1 MRRLAPVFALACL
14 ITAAGPVWA
23 DPVVLTIQP
32 PGGVPAVTLTRA
44 DILAL
49 PQETFSTHDPWDKK
63 VRQYKGPSL
72 MTVLSH
78 IGHAAGVSI
87 VEVVAKN
94 DYRAKFTLD
103 EMERHQPILSHAM
116 DGKDY
121 SELGEENKGPL
132 AIAIRMENVGTADKM
147 RAKDQLVWW
156 VERLVVK

>member
-1 MRRLAPVFALACL
+1 MRRFFMCRLIPVFAMAFLL
-14 ITAAGPVWA
+14 ISAGPVWA
-23 DPVVLTIQP
+23 GPVVLTIQP
-32 PGGVPAVTLTRA
+32 PGSAPAITLTRA

-94 DYRAKFTLD
+94 DYKAKFTLD
-103 EMERHQPILSHAM
+103 EIERHQPILSHAM

-132 AIAIRMENVGTADKM
+132 AIAIRMEKVGAVSKKV
-147 RAKDQLVWW
+147 RFLNG
-156 VERLVVK
+156 R